1 MLLRLQL
8 TSLKETKL
16 AEYFWRFI
24 FGGTVTV
31 IASLIAHRFGP
42 VIGGLFLAFPGIF
55 PASLSLVEKHKTQR
69 ECKEGKQGTKSAAAE
84 ASVEAAGAS
93 IGAIGLAAFALIVW
107 RGLPSHGFAIVL
119 TCAFAAWAI
128 VGWLLWWARERL

>member
-8 TSLKETKL
+8 TSLKETKP

-42 VIGGLFLAFPGIF
+42 VFGGLFLAFPGIF
-55 PASLSLVEKHKTQR
+55 PASLSLVEKHKKLR
-69 ECKEGKQGTKSAAAE
+69 EAKEGKQGTKSAAAE
-84 ASVEAAGAS
+84 ASVEATGAS
-93 IGAIGLAAFALIVW
+93 IGAIGLAAFAFVLW
-107 RGLPSHGFAIVL
+107 RGIPSHSFATVL
-119 TCAFAAWAI
+119 CFAFAAWA
-128 VGWLLWWARERL
+128 VAGWLLWWARERL